1 MQKLLYFNFF
11 FFYPQQK
18 IRNSTKSY
26 ETKCFDLQT
35 EKNNIERQL
44 MAEEAKSREVFQ
56 KINDIQ
62 VRYDFLLLLLSLS
75 TNLTFFF
82 VEIPFLNR
90 TNWSC

>member
-1 MQKLLYFNFF
+1 MLCKTKTLKQLFFSLLKK
-11 FFYPQQK
+11 QK
-18 IRNSTKSY
+18 IRNSTKTY

-62 VRYDFLLLLLSLS
+62 VRLQLFMRLF
-75 TNLTFFF
+75 TNLTLYIKLFFF
-82 VEIPFLNR
+82 VAKIKK
-90 TNWSC
+90 